1 MEFLKEIKSSLLIM
15 SGFYIILGLI
25 MLLAPNFINN
35 SICYLIG
42 AICLIVGGLSIYTY
56 VASEVYGSLGVALL
70 VVAVLFIGMGLFIIL
85 NPELFSAFIPMI
97 MGVILVVDA
106 FGKMQSSVRLKKYQ
120 YTNWWYVLVT
130 AAIIFVFGLILLF
143 NPFES
148 LLVLIRVL
156 GFFLIVNGLSNL
168 LTVKSYTKIEKA
180 IKEW

>member
-1 MEFLKEIKSSLLIM
+1 M

-106 FGKMQSSVRLKKYQ
+106 FGKMQSSVD
-120 YTNWWYVLVT
+120 
-130 AAIIFVFGLILLF
+130 
-143 NPFES
+143 
-148 LLVLIRVL
+148 
-156 GFFLIVNGLSNL
+156 
-168 LTVKSYTKIEKA
+168 
-180 IKEW
+180 